1 MDFGLAS
8 EVVLIDINEK
18 KCMGESL
25 DTSHATACISSHNI
39 YIHEGDY
46 EDCKDASMIIITA
59 GLSIKPGETPDDPDV
74 TVDPSEPT
82 DTPETSEPAET
93 DDTPKTGDTMM
104 MPYYAAFGAG
114 ISLLA
119 MLLLV
124 RRRLVK

>member
-1 MDFGLAS
+1 MKRLA
-8 EVVLIDINEK
+8 EK
-18 KCMGESL
+18 PGETPEEPT
-25 DTSHATACISSHNI
+25 DP
-39 YIHEGDY
+39 E
-46 EDCKDASMIIITA
+46 
-59 GLSIKPGETPDDPDV
+59 KPGETPDDPDV